1 MKSFRFVVMLMLLML
16 LVKPAG
22 TSAQELLDWLN
33 GFSGPGPFY
42 GHFGQ
47 SVTLRAMCIKEDG
60 KDGHRADT
68 CFLDDADEKIKVVI
82 AGTFSWASSHD
93 NPRFADD
100 PTNTVP
106 VNSSRIEF
114 TYSYRVSPMLDVGV
128 GVGTLAFTGDG
139 VATAWHPLITPV
151 QMTFVPFGFIRKGR
165 GEKWGR
171 LLRFGFADRYVLGD
185 INAKKDFGST
195 SSYLT
200 HGEFNPSFSI
210 GLDILSLFAREH

>member
-1 MKSFRFVVMLMLLML
+1 MKRFRVAAVLLVLLMRPSG
-16 LVKPAG
+16 VF
-22 TSAQELLDWLN
+22 AQDLLDWLN

-42 GHFGQ
+42 GHIGQ
-47 SVTLRAMCIKEDG
+47 SITLRAMCIKENG
-60 KDGHRADT
+60 KDGHKADT
-68 CFLDDADEKIKVVI
+68 CFLDDADEKIKVVV
-82 AGTFSWASSHD
+82 AATFSWTSSHD

-106 VNSSRIEF
+106 VNASRLEV

-128 GVGTLAFTGDG
+128 GIGMLAFTGQNVNDQ
-139 VATAWHPLITPV
+139 WHPLITPV
-151 QMTFVPFGFIRKGR
+151 QMTFVPFGFIRKGP

-185 INAKKDFGST
+185 INARKDFGST

-210 GLDILSLFAREH
+210 GVDILSLFARPRE